1 MFLRGIRRRLGN
13 SIFPTYSFS
22 TDVQTKLAQ
31 AGCTVDSADKNLTPN
46 LVFSTTFEREK
57 DLSYQ
62 SHVYSRMSNPT
73 RNLLEETLADLEYGS
88 SCCAFASGNAA
99 TSSLITAV
107 GPRTHIVIGTD
118 VYHGTRSLLENVFSQ
133 WGLTHSEID
142 LTDIYSLKHE
152 IEAVKSDEP
161 DKGIVVISEIP
172 TNPLLKVPDICEI
185 STLLQ
190 DYEKC
195 IHVCDSTW
203 VSPAICNP
211 LKLGAD
217 MVLHST
223 TKYMG
228 GHSDMLGGCIVF
240 KQYENHEQDI
250 YAKEIFDQ
258 IRVVQQQSGGVASPF
273 DCWLLLRGLRS
284 LDARIRLHCENAL
297 AVAEFLSSHESIKQI
312 NYPGLKSHPQHDVM
326 SKIVRN
332 NRFGGMLSVQVH
344 GGEEKAIEFCSKVSI
359 FKRATS
365 LGGTES
371 LIEHRRSVEP
381 PNSPTP
387 SDLLRLS
394 IGLENVDDLIGDLEN
409 ALRGL

>member
-1 MFLRGIRRRLGN
+1 
-13 SIFPTYSFS
+13 
-22 TDVQTKLAQ
+22 
-31 AGCTVDSADKNLTPN
+31 
-46 LVFSTTFEREK
+46 
-57 DLSYQ
+57 
-62 SHVYSRMSNPT
+62 MSNPT

-88 SCCAFASGNAA
+88 
-99 TSSLITAV
+99 I
-107 GPRTHIVIGTD
+107 GPRTHVIIGTD
-118 VYHGTRSLLENVFSQ
+118 VYHGTRSLLENVFSR
-133 WGLTHSEID
+133 WGLTHSGID
-142 LTDIYSLKHE
+142 LTKIVSLKHE
-152 IEAVKSDEP
+152 IEAVKSDDP
-161 DKGIVVISEIP
+161 DKGVLVISEIP

-185 STLLQ
+185 STLLR
-190 DYEKC
+190 DYKKC

-228 GHSDMLGGCIVF
+228 GHSDMLGGCIIF
-240 KQYENHEQDI
+240 KQHENHDQDI
-250 YAKEIFDQ
+250 YAKGVFDQ

-297 AVAEFLSSHESIKQI
+297 AVAEFLSNHESIKKI

-326 SKIVRN
+326 SKMVRSH
-332 NRFGGMLSVQVH
+332 RFGGMLSVQVH
-344 GGEEKAIEFCSKVSI
+344 GGEDKAIEFCSKVNV

>member
-1 MFLRGIRRRLGN
+1 M
-13 SIFPTYSFS
+13 
-22 TDVQTKLAQ
+22 
-31 AGCTVDSADKNLTPN
+31 
-46 LVFSTTFEREK
+46 
-57 DLSYQ
+57 
-62 SHVYSRMSNPT
+62 
-73 RNLLEETLADLEYGS
+73 GS
-88 SCCAFASGNAA
+88 
-99 TSSLITAV
+99 
-107 GPRTHIVIGTD
+107 
-118 VYHGTRSLLENVFSQ
+118 
-133 WGLTHSEID
+133 THSEID

-172 TNPLLKVPDICEI
+172 TNPLLKVPNICEI

-240 KQYENHEQDI
+240 AYENHEQDI

-258 IRVVQQQSGGVASPF
+258 IRVVQQQRRCCSPF

-284 LDARIRLHCENAL
+284 LDARIHPLRNAP
-297 AVAEFLSSHESIKQI
+297 VAEFLSSHESIKQI
-312 NYPGLKSHPQHDVM
+312 NYPGLKSHPQHDV
-326 SKIVRN
+326 KPYR
-332 NRFGGMLSVQVH
+332 
-344 GGEEKAIEFCSKVSI
+344 
-359 FKRATS
+359 
-365 LGGTES
+365 
-371 LIEHRRSVEP
+371 
-381 PNSPTP
+381 
-387 SDLLRLS
+387 
-394 IGLENVDDLIGDLEN
+394 
-409 ALRGL
+409 